1 MKLAIVGLPNSG
13 KTTLFNA
20 LTGQSLEATPY
31 ITHKAEPHRAVVKVP
46 DRRLLNL
53 ASIFRPRKVTH
64 ASIEYIDYLGIMSG
78 ESRTNRDIFDLIK
91 DSDAIVHVVR
101 AFSDPLIPHPLE
113 SIDPLRDAKIVEFE
127 LIFGDLELVD
137 KRLSRIEE
145 ARKKGKKPSQ
155 EEVNVLH
162 KCREYLEKE
171 MPLRTVEFSEEE
183 LKILR
188 PMQFLSDK
196 PEVIVLN
203 IDEAALGTEKNV
215 LMLKEMDK
223 FISEKYDTHKN
234 IKVISLSAK
243 VEMELSRM
251 SEEERNEFLHD
262 LGIDEP
268 ASHKLIHSSYE
279 LLDLISF
286 FTVGEDEVKA
296 WTIRKGTT
304 AEKAAGRIH
313 SDMERGFIRAEVIS
327 YEDFISNSGNT
338 HQIKEKGLMRLEG
351 KSYIVQDG
359 DIITFRFHV

>member
-13 KTTLFNA
+13 KTMLFNA
-20 LTGQSLEATPY
+20 LTGQNLDATPY

-46 DRRLLNL
+46 DRRLFNI
-53 ASIFRPRKVTH
+53 ASIFKPKKVTH
-64 ASIEYIDYLGIMSG
+64 ASIEYIDYLGIMRA

-101 AFSDPLIPHPLE
+101 AFRDPVVSHPLG
-113 SIDPLRDAKIVEFE
+113 SIDPLRDVGIVEFE
-127 LIFGDLELVD
+127 LIFADLELVD

-145 ARKKGKKPSQ
+145 AKKKGKKPSN

-171 MPLRTVEFSEEE
+171 VPLRTVKFSEEE

-188 PMQFLSDK
+188 PLQFLSDK

-203 IDEAALGTEKNV
+203 IDEADLNTERTTF
-215 LMLKEMDK
+215 MLEEVGR
-223 FISEKYDTHKN
+223 FVFEKYNTHKN

-251 SEEERNEFLHD
+251 SEDERNEFLCE
-262 LGIDEP
+262 LSIDEP
-268 ASHKLIHSSYE
+268 ASHRLIHSSYE
-279 LLDLISF
+279 LMDLISF
-286 FTVGEDEVKA
+286 FTVVEDEVKE

-304 AEKAAGRIH
+304 AEKAAGKIH

-327 YEDFISNSGNT
+327 YEDFMSNSGNI
-338 HQIKEKGLMRLEG
+338 HQIRNRGLTRLEG